1 MFDNLKLGIKV
12 SLKMDGKCFGGS
24 LGFGVN
30 AHSVD
35 QQLLLWRVMSRT
47 VPVIN
52 EAD

>member
-1 MFDNLKLGIKV
+1 MFDNLKPGIKL

-24 LGFGVN
+24 LGFGVST
-30 AHSVD
+30 HRVD
-35 QQLLLWRVMSRT
+35 QALLLWRVMSCT